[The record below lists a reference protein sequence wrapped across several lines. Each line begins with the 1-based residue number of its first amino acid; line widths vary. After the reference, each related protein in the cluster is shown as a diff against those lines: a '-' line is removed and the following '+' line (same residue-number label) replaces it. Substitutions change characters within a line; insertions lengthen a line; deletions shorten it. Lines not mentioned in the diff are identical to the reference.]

1 MNKKVTTG
9 SFFVAIFVAGIFY
22 LLTKKEIFSALVFF
36 IALSGS
42 FPILNKLSAKVDNTN
57 ASK

>member
-1 MNKKVTTG
+1 MNKKVMTG
-9 SFFVAIFVAGIFY
+9 SFFVAIFAAGIFY
-22 LLTKKEIFSALVFF
+22 LLKKEIFSALVFF